1 MEFGSKG
8 LFLSSAF
15 CFLGSTTGLLS
26 LGFLAAPLLL
36 LASSSVGM
44 SRLPS
49 VLLNVLTGFLGGLTT
64 GFSTGFVG
72 FVGLAGLVEFDGFV

>member
-15 CFLGSTTGLLS
+15 CFFGSTTGL
-26 LGFLAAPLLL
+26 AAALLL
-36 LASSSVGM
+36 LASLSVGM

-49 VLLNVLTGFLGGLTT
+49 VLLNEFTGFLGGLTT

-72 FVGLAGLVEFDGFV
+72 FVG